1 MSEVPSPPSFREA
14 VRFWTKFGW
23 IGFGGPTGQIAI
35 LHEDLVVRRA
45 WISEA
50 AFLQGLNFCL
60 MLPGPEAQQF
70 ATYLGWRLHGTRG
83 ALAAGILFFLPA
95 MFILWALSLLY
106 VTAGTVPTVASAF
119 YGLEPAVLAI
129 IVRALLL
136 LARRTL
142 KTPVDLLVSAGA
154 AVLMIVLHGDYP
166 LVVVLAA
173 LAGSMVYR
181 GTTQPAATPVSAS
194 PDDPAFTHARPHVA
208 LLCLAGWLAPLLA
221 AFLLLGRNNIVVAE
235 GLFFAKAALVT
246 FGGAYVVLPYVTQ
259 HAVTMHHWLSA
270 PDMLHGVAL
279 AGTIPGPLVIV
290 TQFVAFVGAWHAP
303 GSMPRLLTATLA
315 ALLTTWVTFAPSFF
329 YIMVGGP
336 FLQRLVRLRPLQ
348 GALRAISAAVVGV
361 MTDFALWFGGR
372 MLFPA
377 QRLEQPDWFV
387 VVVSAGALL
396 ALVRFRVSMPA
407 LLGICAVLGVIY
419 RLAIGR

>member
-1 MSEVPSPPSFREA
+1 MSQVATPPSFREA
-14 VRFWTKFGW
+14 VRFWTKLGW

-35 LHEDLVVRRA
+35 LHEELVVRRG

-70 ATYLGWRLHGTRG
+70 ATYLGWRLHGARG

-95 MFILWALSLLY
+95 MFILWGLSLLY

-119 YGLEPAVLAI
+119 HGLEPAVLAI

-142 KTPVDLLVSAGA
+142 KTPVDLLVGTGA

-166 LVVVLAA
+166 LIIFLAA
-173 LAGSMVYR
+173 LAGSVLYR
-181 GTTQPAATPVSAS
+181 GTALPAAAPAAS
-194 PDDPAFTHARPHVA
+194 PDDPAFTHVRPRVA
-208 LLCLAGWLAPLLA
+208 LLCLAGWLTPLLA

-235 GLFFAKAALVT
+235 GLFFTKAALVT

-259 HAVTMHHWLSA
+259 HAVTLHHWLSA

-290 TQFVAFVGAWHAP
+290 TQFVAFVGAWHHP
-303 GSMPRLLTATLA
+303 GGMPRLLAATLA

-329 YIMVGGP
+329 YILVGGP
-336 FLQRLVRLRPLQ
+336 LLHRLVRLRVLQ

-361 MTDFALWFGGR
+361 MIDFALWFGGR
-372 MLFPA
+372 LLFPA
-377 QRLEQPDWFV
+377 QRLERPDWFV
-387 VVVSAGALL
+387 LVVGAAALFG
-396 ALVRFRVSMPA
+396 LVRFRLSMPA
-407 LLGICAVLGVIY
+407 LLAICAVLGVVY
-419 RLAIGR
+419 RLAVR